1 MYTRLIFKMA
11 ACCMTVLVLIF
22 SGKVLGQSDFERAMQ
37 EKVDSLLAPDKGE
50 SARRQLVP
58 DDALQT
64 ITIPCGWG
72 GYGTYVFG
80 GIGGIY
86 PQVYHNNADL
96 IASGGVTF
104 GDPFKAV
111 NVALSIN
118 MADLHR
124 FRDFSGNF
132 MASRVVAV
140 GSSISMG
147 GLQLF
152 ANQKQ
157 SDAPGQTFYFAFSHA
172 VQWLPSLTK
181 GSSRLTY
188 TIGVGNGRFYLKSPD
203 DIAAGRG
210 RNGTSVFGSVSY
222 EVIHHVN
229 LIAEWSGTNLGV
241 SAGFR
246 PFKRPLSLGL
256 GAVNLT
262 RFSGDKAGMIFSIGY
277 PLSLNRQKN

>member
-1 MYTRLIFKMA
+1 MFFRLIPKTIFCFA
-11 ACCMTVLVLIF
+11 TGLFLIF
-22 SGKVLGQSDFERAMQ
+22 GGKVLAQSDFERAMKQ
-37 EKVDSLLAPDKGE
+37 KTDSLLAPMIDDNP
-50 SARRQLVP
+50 RYHLVP

-64 ITIPCGWG
+64 ITTPSGWG
-72 GYGTYVFG
+72 GYGTYLFG
-80 GIGGIY
+80 DIGGIY
-86 PQVYHNNADL
+86 PQVYHTSADL
-96 IASGGVTF
+96 IATGGISF

-111 NVALSIN
+111 NLAASLN
-118 MADLHR
+118 MTDVHR

-132 MASRVVAV
+132 AVSRVVAI
-140 GSSISMG
+140 GSSISIG

-152 ANQKQ
+152 ANKQ
-157 SDAPGQTFYFAFSHA
+157 SDAPGQTFYFAFSHSI
-172 VQWLPSLTK
+172 QSMPSLTQ

-210 RNGTSVFGSVSY
+210 KNGTGIFGSVSY

-241 SAGFR
+241 SVGVR
-246 PFKRPLSLGL
+246 PFKQPFSFGL

-262 RFSGDKAGMIFSIGY
+262 RYSGDKAGVIFSVGY
-277 PLSLNRQKN
+277 PLSLNRQKK

>member
-1 MYTRLIFKMA
+1 MLA
-11 ACCMTVLVLIF
+11 
-22 SGKVLGQSDFERAMQ
+22 QSDFERAMKQ
-37 EKVDSLLAPDKGE
+37 KTDSLLAPMIDDNP
-50 SARRQLVP
+50 RYHLVP

-64 ITIPCGWG
+64 ITTPSGWG
-72 GYGTYVFG
+72 GYGTYLFG
-80 GIGGIY
+80 DIGGIY
-86 PQVYHNNADL
+86 PQVYHTSADL
-96 IASGGVTF
+96 IATGGISF

-111 NVALSIN
+111 NLAASLN
-118 MADLHR
+118 MTDVHR

-132 MASRVVAV
+132 AVSRVVAI
-140 GSSISMG
+140 GSSISIG

-152 ANQKQ
+152 ANKQ
-157 SDAPGQTFYFAFSHA
+157 SDAPGQTFYFAFSHSI
-172 VQWLPSLTK
+172 QSMPSLTQ

-210 RNGTSVFGSVSY
+210 KNGTGIFGSVSY

-241 SAGFR
+241 SVGVR
-246 PFKRPLSLGL
+246 PFKQPFSFGL

-262 RFSGDKAGMIFSIGY
+262 RYSGDKAGVIFSVGY
-277 PLSLNRQKN
+277 PLSLNRQKK

>member
-1 MYTRLIFKMA
+1 MYTRLIFKMT

-22 SGKVLGQSDFERAMQ
+22 SGKALGQSDFERAMQ
-37 EKVDSLLAPDKGE
+37 QKVDSLLAPDKGE
-50 SARRQLVP
+50 IARRQLVP

-64 ITIPCGWG
+64 ITIPSGWG
-72 GYGTYVFG
+72 GYGTYLFG

-86 PQVYHNNADL
+86 PQIYHTTADL

-104 GDPFKAV
+104 GDPFKSV
-111 NVALSIN
+111 NLALSIN
-118 MADLHR
+118 MADVHR

-140 GSSISMG
+140 GSSISIG

-172 VQWLPSLTK
+172 VQSLPSLTQ

-210 RNGTSVFGSVSY
+210 KNGTGIFGSISY
-222 EVIHHVN
+222 EMIHHVN
-229 LIAEWSGTNLGV
+229 LIAEWSGTNLGL

-246 PFKRPLSLGL
+246 PFKQPLSLGL

-262 RFSGDKAGMIFSIGY
+262 RYSGDKAGVIFSIGY